1 MPSADGESSTDV
13 IQGVAT
19 VLREAQAA
27 LARLG
32 AGLPANRH
40 ESRQGDAA
48 ASGLASAAAALSKV
62 AAALQPASAPSTLPD
77 DDDDD
82 PLRVGDQVNELDDS
96 PTRISEFLS
105 QNDLE
110 PWVGDALGMLSSSQR
125 SAIIEPPM
133 KMDRARNPN
142 GIVVSRMKQV
152 VDVHDRAKMFVRI
165 NDLADAVED
174 RISTLSGDQL
184 EAMMESGMKI
194 QKANNPSGVAM
205 KRIND
210 VLRTFRQNGKG
221 DGGGRKGGGR
231 KGDGRE
237 GDSREARLVSRHDT
251 VERRWRGDGG
261 SKGKGFGPNGPG
273 FGPNGPGG
281 GRGARRSY
289 SRSRSRSRSR
299 WDGGGRQ
306 EQWPQRPAASGGRSS
321 GPPARASRGRGGPAH
336 GGRRDDSREPSR
348 GRERRGGGGGGGE
361 AQAKFPPDIQELIDD
376 MHVERWCGEVL
387 RCLSLY
393 QRQSVIREIGTMTG
407 VRNPTGVVMSR
418 VRHIASPDELAA
430 IFVRLNDLDRAVE
443 AKLWELSV
451 EQRQA
456 VIAPGIYVQNVRNP
470 STAVGSRINNVLNG
484 KDAMGRQTLSQAP
497 QGSSRRD
504 DDDDDDD
511 GASSS
516 NSRPRK
522 YRRRR

>member
-1 MPSADGESSTDV
+1 MPSSDGAEAGTDV
-13 IQGVAT
+13 IQGVAS

-32 AGLPANRH
+32 TSR
-40 ESRQGDAA
+40 SDIRQGDAA
-48 ASGLASAAAALSKV
+48 TSGLASAAAALSKV
-62 AAALQPASAPSTLPD
+62 AAALQPGASIAHSALPD

-82 PLRVGDQVNELDDS
+82 PLRVGDQINELDDS
-96 PTRISEFLS
+96 PTRVSEFLS

-110 PWVGDALGMLSSSQR
+110 PWLGDALGMLSSSQR

-174 RISTLSGDQL
+174 RLGTLTAEQL
-184 EAMMESGMKI
+184 EAVMESGLKI

-210 VLRTFRQNGKG
+210 VLRTFRQNGK
-221 DGGGRKGGGR
+221 DSGGR
-231 KGDGRE
+231 KGDGRK

-281 GRGARRSY
+281 GRGARRSF

-299 WDGGGRQ
+299 WDGGGRRGA
-306 EQWPQRPAASGGRSS
+306 WSPRPAHSRSRGG
-321 GPPARASRGRGGPAH
+321 GPPVRGDRGGGTR

-348 GRERRGGGGGGGE
+348 GRDRSRGETPG
-361 AQAKFPPDIQELIDD
+361 AFPPDIQDLIDE
-376 MHVERWCGEVL
+376 MRLERWCGEVL

-430 IFVRLNDLDRAVE
+430 IFVRINDLDRNVE
-443 AKLWELSV
+443 SKLWELTAD
-451 EQRQA
+451 QRQA

-470 STAVGSRINNVLNG
+470 STAVGSRINNVING
-484 KDAMGRQTLSQAP
+484 REAMGRQMQSHSQHS
-497 QGSSRRD
+497 QGSSGRREF

-516 NSRPRK
+516 NSRPR
-522 YRRRR
+522 RRGGTRR